1 MFGEKLLTKSKM
13 SLDEAGYE
21 QFNIV
26 QGEIKTL
33 CEKTTIGWDLV
44 TSELFDKVRK
54 TCFAEGMI
62 YGAAIVSIGIAVG
75 VTIAKHAIK
84 PKQ

>member
-26 QGEIKTL
+26 QGEIKKL
-33 CEKTTIGWDLV
+33 CDNTTIGWDLV

-54 TCFAEGMI
+54 TCFAEGMV
-62 YGAAIVSIGIAVG
+62 YGAAIVTVGIVVG
-75 VTIAKHAIK
+75 VTIAKHANK

>member
-26 QGEIKTL
+26 QDEIKKL
-33 CEKTTIGWDLV
+33 CDNTTIGWDLV
-44 TSELFDKVRK
+44 TSDLFDKVRK

-62 YGAAIVSIGIAVG
+62 YGAAIVTVGVAVG

-84 PKQ
+84 PKE